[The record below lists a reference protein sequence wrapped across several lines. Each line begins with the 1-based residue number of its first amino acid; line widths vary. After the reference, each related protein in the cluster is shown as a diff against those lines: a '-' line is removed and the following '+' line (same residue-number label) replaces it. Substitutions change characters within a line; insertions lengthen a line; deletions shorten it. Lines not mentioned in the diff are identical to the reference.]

1 MAMLNNQMVHG
12 PWLPVRKLLT
22 YHPGALAGIIMVTF
36 SFTQLIHSPNP
47 KMRRYYWSCSFPGHR
62 NWVSYFL
69 PTSLRCQLANHHIPK
84 ISKMPPAGFYI
95 HEFIYEH
102 H

>member
-47 KMRRYYWSCSFPGHR
+47 KMRR
-62 NWVSYFL
+62 
-69 PTSLRCQLANHHIPK
+69 
-84 ISKMPPAGFYI
+84 
-95 HEFIYEH
+95 
-102 H
+102 